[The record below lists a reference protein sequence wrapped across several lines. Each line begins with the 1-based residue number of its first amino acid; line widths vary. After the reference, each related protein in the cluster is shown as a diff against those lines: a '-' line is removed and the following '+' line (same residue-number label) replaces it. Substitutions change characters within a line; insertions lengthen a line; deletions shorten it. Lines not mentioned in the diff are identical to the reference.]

1 MLRVIYLFIFAGYF
15 LWQLYAS
22 GFEISPGNV
31 QFSGHEQLFLY
42 HALQFIKQSLDVWFI
57 SYRGLCR
64 SGSIRK
70 AC

>member
-1 MLRVIYLFIFAGYF
+1 MMFTLAFYLLKKDTLLSHAGGYF

-42 HALQFIKQSLDVWFI
+42 DVLQFIKQSLDVWFI
-57 SYRGLCR
+57 SY
-64 SGSIRK
+64 
-70 AC
+70 